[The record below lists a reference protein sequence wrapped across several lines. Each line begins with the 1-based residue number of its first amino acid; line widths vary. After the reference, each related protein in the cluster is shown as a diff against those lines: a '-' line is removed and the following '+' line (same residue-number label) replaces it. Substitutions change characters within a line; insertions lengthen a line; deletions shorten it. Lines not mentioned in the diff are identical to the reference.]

1 VQGGIEIPELSP
13 IVVPVF
19 VSHLGCPHR
28 CVFCDQTQFADPVA
42 PKDVSKVVSA
52 FISSCREPHRRRRLI
67 AFYGGSFTGIE
78 SRLLERYLD
87 EASVLVKTGVVHGI
101 KASTRPDL
109 VTPEVL
115 DRCRDAGFVEMEIG
129 AQSMDDSVLQASRRG
144 HCASDTVRAAGLIRT
159 SGMKLG
165 IQIMPGLPGEDRESF
180 RRTIDDVL
188 RMKPDHV
195 RLYPTVVMRGTA
207 LERRYRAGK
216 YAPLDLEEAVLRCLY
231 GYARFSEAG
240 CTVLRMGL
248 PPSRYRDIVAGP
260 YHPSFGFLVRARACR
275 IMAGMLMERF
285 GSPLELEVN
294 PAGISELLGYQN
306 ENIGE
311 LRFFY
316 SFNDRLPRGY
326 VQARNAVERG
336 CLQLKDIIEYI
347 L

>member
-1 VQGGIEIPELSP
+1 MQGGIEIPGLSP

-42 PKDVSKVVSA
+42 PEGVSEVVSA
-52 FISSCREPHRRRRLI
+52 FISSCREPHQRRRLI

-115 DRCRDAGFVEMEIG
+115 DRCREAGVVEMESG

-165 IQIMPGLPGEDRESF
+165 IQIMP
-180 RRTIDDVL
+180 
-188 RMKPDHV
+188 
-195 RLYPTVVMRGTA
+195 
-207 LERRYRAGK
+207 
-216 YAPLDLEEAVLRCLY
+216 
-231 GYARFSEAG
+231 
-240 CTVLRMGL
+240 
-248 PPSRYRDIVAGP
+248 
-260 YHPSFGFLVRARACR
+260 
-275 IMAGMLMERF
+275 
-285 GSPLELEVN
+285 
-294 PAGISELLGYQN
+294 
-306 ENIGE
+306 
-311 LRFFY
+311 
-316 SFNDRLPRGY
+316 
-326 VQARNAVERG
+326 
-336 CLQLKDIIEYI
+336 
-347 L
+347 